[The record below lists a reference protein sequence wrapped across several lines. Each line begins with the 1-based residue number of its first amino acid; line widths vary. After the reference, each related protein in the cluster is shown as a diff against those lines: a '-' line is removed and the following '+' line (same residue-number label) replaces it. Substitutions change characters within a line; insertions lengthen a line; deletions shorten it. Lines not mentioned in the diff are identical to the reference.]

1 MTWWVV
7 NITSLA
13 IMALLSEYLCMR
25 RELREIPISRYRSS
39 EPFSI
44 LTCYYFMMINIQI
57 KTSSIVT
64 ITCSFMQVLSPH
76 NTSHFVC
83 QSSTLHTLQIG
94 PQIVKCL
101 NLLLYTDL
109 GLISGF
115 SFLFFLLHSLCA
127 GTAKRRIEVHYYQQ
141 LNKPVSFFLLL
152 RTGFDD
158 LEWLFF

>member
-1 MTWWVV
+1 MNICAWDENCGKFLFQDIVQVSPFLFWLVTILWWS
-7 NITSLA
+7 IFRSKLLLLLPSLA
-13 IMALLSEYLCMR
+13 PSCRFLVHTTLL
-25 RELREIPISRYRSS
+25 
-39 EPFSI
+39 I
-44 LTCYYFMMINIQI
+44 LYVRLQLY
-57 KTSSIVT
+57 
-64 ITCSFMQVLSPH
+64 
-76 NTSHFVC
+76 
-83 QSSTLHTLQIG
+83 HTLQIG

-101 NLLLYTDL
+101 NFLLYTDL